1 MLSQSIIHVEKD
13 DVQIDSDEEDDDDAP
28 APAPDAMEVESSQPG
43 PSASS
48 PIKRVGSPAR
58 DPTAEPATPAV
69 DAAPKKVKV
78 TITYDKYMTIM
89 QMVVYHLADIERET
103 MAGLP
108 RSEIVQWYLEQ
119 KESEIGD
126 VDELE
131 AERALIEKVLTKLIK
146 VRCTLSRS
154 L

>member
-1 MLSQSIIHVEKD
+1 
-13 DVQIDSDEEDDDDAP
+13 
-28 APAPDAMEVESSQPG
+28 MEVESSQPG

-48 PIKRVGSPAR
+48 PIKRIGSPAR
-58 DPTAEPATPAV
+58 DPTAEPGTPAV
-69 DAAPKKVKV
+69 DAAPKRIKV

-89 QMVVYHLADIERET
+89 QMVVYHLAGVERET

-131 AERALIEKVLTKLIK
+131 AERALIEKVLTKLVK
-146 VRCTLSRS
+146 VCRS
-154 L
+154 LFCAVRQR